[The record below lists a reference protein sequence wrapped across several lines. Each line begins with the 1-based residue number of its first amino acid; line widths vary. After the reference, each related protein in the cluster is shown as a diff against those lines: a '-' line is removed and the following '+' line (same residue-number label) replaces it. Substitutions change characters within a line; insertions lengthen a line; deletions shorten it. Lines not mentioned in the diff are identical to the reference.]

1 MKCNCGYNLSSDNI
15 TINLSVLSDLFDV
28 DNNGM
33 IHLNS
38 VMKCPNCQLQYSGI
52 IEMSYEKNKECL
64 KRYVYDKF
72 GLKISD
78 KQLDE
83 VIVKAN
89 NKIQNSNDINNYNSI
104 WDFTIYELEECERW
118 VRDSYC

>member
-1 MKCNCGYNLSSDNI
+1 MKCNCVHNLSSDNI
-15 TINLSVLSDLFDV
+15 TINLSVLSDLFKV

-72 GLKISD
+72 GFKISD

-83 VIVKAN
+83 IMYITDNDREVCN
-89 NKIQNSNDINNYNSI
+89 NEYDECNFNINNTLKI
-104 WDFTIYELEECERW
+104 IA
-118 VRDSYC
+118 

>member
-1 MKCNCGYNLSSDNI
+1 MRVIIQYHGKEVIKMKCNCGHNLSSDNI

-72 GLKISD
+72 GFKISD

-89 NKIQNSNDINNYNSI
+89 NKIQNSNDIN
-104 WDFTIYELEECERW
+104 
-118 VRDSYC
+118 